1 MSDRQAWLRESLPTV
16 ASVVDDYSAAFGRSN
31 FAVPFASENG
41 HVLGKKS
48 GMSGLKLSEI
58 VVGRL
63 FPEKPEGRR

>member
-1 MSDRQAWLRESLPTV
+1 MPTV

-31 FAVPFASENG
+31 FTVQFASENG
-41 HVLGKKS
+41 HALGRKND
-48 GMSGLKLSEI
+48 MSGLKLSET